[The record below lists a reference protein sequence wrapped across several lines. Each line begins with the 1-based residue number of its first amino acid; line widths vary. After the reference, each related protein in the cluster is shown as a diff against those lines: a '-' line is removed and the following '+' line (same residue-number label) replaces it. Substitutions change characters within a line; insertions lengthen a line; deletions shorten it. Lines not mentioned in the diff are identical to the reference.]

1 MGRKKVEE
9 SSNEASFDIENQATS
24 MGNQLTNLHALSP
37 ACRIYRVPERLRN
50 VKQKAYT
57 PQVVSVRPRQ
67 WAGPGAQTGE
77 LSIIELG
84 TDPGFQ
90 NRGLGTFGRGWG
102 LEASA
107 RVSWGALVLFG
118 AGSWALK
125 ADSESLGLRPSVFE
139 VQLGLL
145 LRLAESRITLSWAV
159 VEGGFS
165 VLSV

>member
-1 MGRKKVEE
+1 MSLELGLPGFGMGWSLELGLQG
-9 SSNEASFDIENQATS
+9 FDK
-24 MGNQLTNLHALSP
+24 NLRGL
-37 ACRIYRVPERLRN
+37 I
-50 VKQKAYT
+50 
-57 PQVVSVRPRQ
+57 PQVSKFLVGRPRDLGFNKCIGFMLCG
-67 WAGPGAQTGE
+67 AGLQG
-77 LSIIELG
+77 
-84 TDPGFQ
+84 
-90 NRGLGTFGRGWG
+90 GLGTFGRGWG

-125 ADSESLGLRPSVFE
+125 ADSESLGLGLSVFE

-145 LRLAESRITLSWAV
+145 LRLAESSCFVGVGKVAESRITLSWAV